1 MSDNKAVLEEQ
12 LNVAA
17 YEETYENISEM
28 TIFDVAI
35 NDFLRKIFPGLFFT
49 IIISIILKRN
59 VEF

>member
-1 MSDNKAVLEEQ
+1 MTDNKAVLEEQ

-28 TIFDVAI
+28 TVYDVAI

-59 VEF
+59 VEI